1 MEGVE
6 GWRGGG
12 VEGWRRW
19 RVVLGSLM
27 YLNLCPFPLPPRPQ
41 CDAAGRT
48 SEEEQLVLVNPSKSV
63 SQIGTDPLLILDD
76 VMYVAASM
84 AVFSSTASLSSSC
97 SLTCF
102 PPSSLS
108 LSLSSSSPSQH
119 HTDSAGPGVCG
130 RAI

>member
-1 MEGVE
+1 MEGCPRLPYVPYVTH
-6 GWRGGG
+6 GP
-12 VEGWRRW
+12 
-19 RVVLGSLM
+19 SLS
-27 YLNLCPFPLPPRPQ
+27 LLPHPK

-63 SQIGTDPLLILDD
+63 RQIGTDPLLILDD

-84 AVFSSTASLSSSC
+84 DVFSSTASLSSSC